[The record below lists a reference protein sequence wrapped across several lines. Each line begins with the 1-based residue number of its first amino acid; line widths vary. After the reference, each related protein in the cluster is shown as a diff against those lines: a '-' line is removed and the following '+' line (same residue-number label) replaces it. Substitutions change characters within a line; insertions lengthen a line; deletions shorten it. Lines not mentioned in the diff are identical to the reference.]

1 MPHAHRAARRR
12 WTVGR
17 LLSVGYVLAIGGLLV
32 VGLSSY
38 GRIGS
43 LLADRV
49 PVDHAHDVIGLINQL
64 RYVTHET
71 ESGVRGYL
79 LTGQTAHLIPFESAH
94 GEQEKAISPLVRLVA
109 DNPGQMN
116 RVAALRSALQERIVD
131 LTTLVDAYRSG
142 GRALADQAL
151 RVDDSDADLAR
162 IDDLL
167 SALRQEEMALL
178 DGHQQASAASAAQ
191 TRTVVL
197 WTTLGGAV
205 LAAAGAWWVTRRV
218 TRPIARVT
226 DTARRVA
233 AGDADARTEV
243 SGPAELATM
252 AHAVNV
258 STQAMA
264 DARDQAVAASL
275 AKATFL
281 ATMSH
286 EIRTPLN
293 AVIGMAG
300 LLMDTRLTDEQR
312 ELVTTVRDSGDALLE
327 IINDILDY
335 SKIEA
340 GQLRLE
346 DASFDVVDCVDSAL
360 ALVAIPAANKKLE
373 LIGYV
378 APNCPQVLR
387 GDATRFRQILANLLS
402 NAVKFTASG
411 EISVTVDAEQ
421 RGESDELLVSLK
433 VRDTGIGIRP
443 EHMDRVFRSFT
454 QVDTSTTRLYGG
466 TGLGLAIS
474 RQLSRAMGGD
484 ITVDSTPGVGSTFI
498 ATVAMHACGGDT
510 VATDPATARLAGRS
524 ALIVDDNN
532 TNRRVLRAQLA
543 SWGVRCTGAASAAEA
558 LELIA
563 AGARYDVA
571 VLDMHMPDTDGIAL
585 AEALRALP
593 AGKDLPLI
601 LLSSVTTRPG
611 AVHDRGFAAVL
622 SKPARISTLYSTLTR
637 VLLFDGTAP
646 SERRRGHSGIR
657 VATPGRRLRVLLAE
671 DNHVNQKVAQLL
683 LDRLGHRVD
692 TVGNGLEA
700 VSAAQSRD
708 YDVVLMD
715 LQMPELDGLEATRR
729 IRREISGER
738 QPHIVAM
745 TASVLLEDREAC
757 RDAGMNDY
765 LAKPVRADDLAAVL
779 AELRPASN
787 AARSRAAEHDLETA
801 MRAQLAALTGDD
813 LSPADRELVVD
824 LLDAFRQ
831 GTATAIERM
840 AHGLARSDADAVRA
854 AAHSVKGSAANIGAV
869 SLAALAGDLEAR
881 AKEARL
887 PAGPAALDSLHEEFR
902 LLVPVLERLSADFT
916 ETRATA

>member
-1 MPHAHRAARRR
+1 
-12 WTVGR
+12 
-17 LLSVGYVLAIGGLLV
+17 
-32 VGLSSY
+32 
-38 GRIGS
+38 
-43 LLADRV
+43 
-49 PVDHAHDVIGLINQL
+49 
-64 RYVTHET
+64 
-71 ESGVRGYL
+71 
-79 LTGQTAHLIPFESAH
+79 
-94 GEQEKAISPLVRLVA
+94 
-109 DNPGQMN
+109 
-116 RVAALRSALQERIVD
+116 LQERIFD
-131 LTTLVDAYRSG
+131 LTRIVNAYASG
-142 GRALADQAL
+142 GRAAADEAI
-151 RVDDSDADLAR
+151 RIDDSEQDLAR
-162 IDDLL
+162 INGLL
-167 SALRQEEMALL
+167 TGMREQELRLL
-178 DGHQQASAASAAQ
+178 DTHQQASAASAAQ

-205 LAAAGAWWVTRRV
+205 LAAAGAWWVIRRV

-258 STQAMA
+258 STEAMA
-264 DARDQAVAASL
+264 QARDQAVAASL

-402 NAVKFTASG
+402 NAVKFTSHG
-411 EISVTVDAEQ
+411 EISVTVDAEPS
-421 RGESDELLVSLK
+421 GENDEMLVSLK
-433 VRDTGIGIRP
+433 VRDTGIGIRR
-443 EHMDRVFRSFT
+443 EHMDRVFRSFS
-454 QVDTSTTRLYGG
+454 QVDASTTRIYGG

-474 RQLSRAMGGD
+474 RELARAMGGD
-484 ITVDSTPGVGSTFI
+484 ITVDSAAGVGSTFT

-510 VATDPATARLAGRS
+510 VDTDPATARLSGRS
-524 ALIVDDNN
+524 ALIVDDND

-543 SWGVRCTGAASAAEA
+543 SWGVRCTGASSAAEA
-558 LELIA
+558 LELIT

-585 AEALRALP
+585 AESLRELP

-611 AVHDRGFAAVL
+611 TLRDRGFAAVL

-637 VLLFDGTAP
+637 VLSDGTA
-646 SERRRGHSGIR
+646 STERRRGHSGIR
-657 VATPGRRLRVLLAE
+657 VATPSTRLRVLLAE

-700 VSAAQSRD
+700 VAAVLSRD

-729 IRREISGER
+729 IRREVPADR
-738 QPHIVAM
+738 QPQIVAM

-765 LAKPVRADDLAAVL
+765 LAKPVRANDLAAVL
-779 AELRPASN
+779 APLRPATV
-787 AARSRAAEHDLETA
+787 AGTARSHAAEDELETSV
-801 MRAQLAALTGDD
+801 RTQLAALTGDN
-813 LSPADRELVVD
+813 LSAADRALVVD

-840 AHGLARSDADAVRA
+840 AHGLARADADAVRS
-854 AAHSVKGSAANIGAV
+854 AAHSLKGSAANIGAA
-869 SLAALAGDLEAR
+869 SLAALAGDLETR
-881 AKEARL
+881 AKEGRL

-902 LLVPVLERLSADFT
+902 LLVPVLERLTTDF
-916 ETRATA
+916 AGPTAA